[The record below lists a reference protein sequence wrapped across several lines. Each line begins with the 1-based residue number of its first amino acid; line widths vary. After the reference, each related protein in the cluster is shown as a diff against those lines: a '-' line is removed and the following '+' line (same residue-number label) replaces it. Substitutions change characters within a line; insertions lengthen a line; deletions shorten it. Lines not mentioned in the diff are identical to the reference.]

1 MTIEEEIRKRA
12 EEYATSL
19 KIDKNWAMS
28 LGSITTDGDG
38 NLVTLE
44 SVFIIAATE
53 FYEKGRY
60 ELLKQLLE
68 ICDEKRIQRHLP
80 AFSLYEIEALI
91 KSPQTKQKGGEG

>member
-1 MTIEEEIRKRA
+1 MSKEEEIRKRA
-12 EEYATSL
+12 EEIANEYYDSMDIYLIADNL
-19 KIDKNWAMS
+19 IKI
-28 LGSITTDGDG
+28 
-38 NLVTLE
+38 
-44 SVFIIAATE
+44 ATE

-91 KSPQTKQKGGEG
+91 KSPQTKQKDGE